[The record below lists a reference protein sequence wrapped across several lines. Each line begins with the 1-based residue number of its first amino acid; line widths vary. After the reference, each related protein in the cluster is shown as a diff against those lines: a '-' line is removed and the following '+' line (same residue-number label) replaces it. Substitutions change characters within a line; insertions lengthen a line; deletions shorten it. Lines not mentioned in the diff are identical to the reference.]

1 MNTQYILSNGR
12 LNLLLLI
19 ILTGITIKKYFESAF
34 YRYKIYFLEQ
44 QCYPENALWKHH
56 DSQKS

>member
-44 QCYPENALWKHH
+44 QCYPENAL
-56 DSQKS
+56 